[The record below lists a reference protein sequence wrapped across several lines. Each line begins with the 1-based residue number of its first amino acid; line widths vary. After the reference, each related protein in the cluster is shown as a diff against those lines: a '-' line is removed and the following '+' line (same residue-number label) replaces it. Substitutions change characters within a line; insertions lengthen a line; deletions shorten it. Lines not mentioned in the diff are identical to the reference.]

1 MPTILALKL
10 ALYIRIL
17 SWYIEVVTWYNLN
30 MYENVQVNINVYL
43 LNYTYKVAQSESVEF
58 MASTKEYQTNAIN
71 GMVSIFD
78 YL

>member
-1 MPTILALKL
+1 
-10 ALYIRIL
+10 
-17 SWYIEVVTWYNLN
+17 